1 MGSVVEPC
9 KFERTLGNLHLWRLI
24 VNFSP
29 ISLFFSA
36 GRTVGGTPN
45 AAGGSSGAGTP
56 TGSGSS
62 TNRFTTGQF
71 PRNVPS
77 RSTFHSGQNRPRN
90 QAATYGGAAGGGMA
104 GADSS
109 GLGPSS
115 RTSFFSKLSSRFS
128 KR

>member
-1 MGSVVEPC
+1 MKILIPTNSC
-9 KFERTLGNLHLWRLI
+9 SNRIYFFFHL
-24 VNFSP
+24 
-29 ISLFFSA
+29 SLSCFVCSA
-36 GRTVGGTPN
+36 GRTVSGAPT

>member
-1 MGSVVEPC
+1 MMIN
-9 KFERTLGNLHLWRLI
+9 KLI
-24 VNFSP
+24 NFINFVFS
-29 ISLFFSA
+29 SA
-36 GRTVGGTPN
+36 GRTVSGAPG
-45 AAGGSSGAGTP
+45 AVGSSSGAGTP

-62 TNRFTTGQF
+62 TNRFTPGAF

>member
-1 MGSVVEPC
+1 MMIN
-9 KFERTLGNLHLWRLI
+9 KLI
-24 VNFSP
+24 NFINFVFS
-29 ISLFFSA
+29 SA
-36 GRTVGGTPN
+36 GRTVSGAPG
-45 AAGGSSGAGTP
+45 AVGSSSGAGTP

-62 TNRFTTGQF
+62 TNRFTPGAF

-90 QAATYGGAAGGGMA
+90 QAATYGGTAD
-104 GADSS
+104 ADSL
-109 GLGPSS
+109 GLEPSS